1 MTYTECCEIT
11 ITVKDDE
18 KTLRTKHLIYDPVT
32 VSSIDPIIKNC
43 IDETIKNFNADTNS
57 DLKVTVSIKLE
68 VK

>member
-32 VSSIDPIIKNC
+32 VSSVDPIIKNC
-43 IDETIKNFNADTNS
+43 IDETIKNFNADPNS
-57 DLKVTVSIKLE
+57 DLKVTVSIKLD